1 MEGAT
6 NLQPHLETLVWSAFT
21 VLFIGGGSFLLA
33 KLASWISRR
42 LGVSASESR
51 KVYWGFLFAGPWIL
65 GFVIFVV
72 GPALA
77 SFYYSFTDYKLGD
90 PIEWIGLENYR
101 QLLLGGGSH
110 GRRFAEAMY
119 NSFYY
124 AIVGIPLQVGTAL
137 LMAILLNQQ
146 LRGIKFFRLIFYLPV
161 ILAGGPAVLLA
172 WRYMFASNG
181 GFVNVTLQGLA
192 QNFFLFDWLYRFFIF
207 FVEGFNGFYAGIAR
221 GDPIGPL
228 KYTLPALIG
237 AVALWTLLRGEWSDA
252 RRSRAMSI
260 AEIIGGGLAVILFA
274 RGLIS
279 DPIEPALIYAGGLV
293 ALIGTINASLH
304 GRPKSARLWQFGGL
318 LLFAV
323 GLAVVLISGSAEQQA
338 AYLPVILIAAAPL
351 AVSLIGTWGRPKFI
365 LTGVLAAL
373 LFVLIL
379 TRLVPGQLDNGQMA
393 ALAQQVTLNTSL
405 AQPENAEYLESY
417 EQVTPSPLWIYG
429 AVVAVLGVLA
439 LANNRY
445 PRAQRYFIYGAFVVF
460 ALLAVGSLLDGIRYF
475 RAFDE
480 IAQATGERNY
490 HFALFRDVTRMWPDS
505 NRVPLW
511 LNSELWSKP
520 SLVLI
525 TAWSS
530 GAGMLIFLAALKGV
544 PQVFYESAEVDG
556 ANRWQKFVKI
566 TLPMISPAL
575 FYNIVIGVIAA
586 LQTFESVYIIQTP
599 LTVDSITSAAFFLF
613 NRTFRQLFIGQG
625 AAASWILAVII
636 VLLTALQF
644 RYSRWVHYEA

>member
-1 MEGAT
+1 MSGAT
-6 NLQPHLETLVWSAFT
+6 NLQPHLETLIWSALT
-21 VLFIGGGSFLLA
+21 VAFIVIGSYLLG
-33 KLASWISRR
+33 KVASWIGAR
-42 LGVSASESR
+42 LGVSASESK
-51 KVYWGFLFAGPWIL
+51 KVFWGFLFAGPWIL

-77 SFYYSFTDYKLGD
+77 SFYYSFTDYKLGE
-90 PIEWIGLENYR
+90 PMEWVGLENYR
-101 QLLLGGGSH
+101 ELLLGTGSH

-146 LRGIKFFRLIFYLPV
+146 LRGIKIFRLIFYLPV

-181 GFVNVTLQGLA
+181 GFINITLQGLA
-192 QNFFLFDWLYRFFIF
+192 RSFFLFDWLYRFFIY

-237 AVALWTLLRGEWSDA
+237 VLALWMLRGEWSEA
-252 RRSRAMSI
+252 KRSRAMSI
-260 AEIIGGGLAVILFA
+260 AEIVGGVVAVILFA

-279 DPIEPALIYAGGLV
+279 EPLEPAFIYAGGLV
-293 ALIGTINASLH
+293 ALIGTINATLR
-304 GRPKSARLWQFGGL
+304 GRPKNARVWQI
-318 LLFAV
+318 V
-323 GLAVVLISGSAEQQA
+323 GLVVFALGLAALIIGGSPDQQA
-338 AYLPVILIAAAPL
+338 TYLPVILIAAAPL
-351 AVSLIGTWGRPKFI
+351 VVSLVGKWQRPKFI
-365 LTGVLAAL
+365 LVGILAAVL
-373 LFVLIL
+373 CVLIL
-379 TRLVPGQLDNGQMA
+379 ARLVPGELDNGRMT
-393 ALAQQVTLNTSL
+393 ALAQQITLNTSL
-405 AQPENAEYLESY
+405 VQPDNRDYLLNYGET
-417 EQVTPSPLWIYG
+417 TPSPLWIYG
-429 AVVAVLGVLA
+429 AVALLLFGLA

-445 PRAQRYFIYGAFVVF
+445 PRAQRYVIYGAFVVF

-475 RAFDE
+475 RAFEE

-490 HFALFRDVTRMWPDS
+490 HFALFRDVTRTWPDS

-556 ANRWQKFVKI
+556 ANRWQKFFKI

-599 LTVDSITSAAFFLF
+599 LTVDSISSAAFFLF